1 MEKLTEV
8 KATITLELDV
18 SFVTTTDIAELSSF
32 DIEDNLRYFVNY
44 NLFRDTERMVDFDV
58 TSIKEID
65 NPNL

>member
-18 SFVTTTDIAELSSF
+18 SFVTTTDIAELSDF

-44 NLFRDTERMVDFDV
+44 GLFRDTERMIDFDV
-58 TSIKEID
+58 TSVEEID

>member
-18 SFVTTTDIAELSSF
+18 SFVTTTDIAELSNF
-32 DIEDNLRYFVNY
+32 DIEDDLRYYVNY

-58 TSIKEID
+58 TSIEEID